1 MKANVGDWLVI
12 KNSTNE
18 HCDQRGIITEVHSG
32 DGAPPYMVRWL
43 ETGRQALVFPGPD
56 GVVVTAAKQRAADE
70 QARSRLMELRV
81 ELGSSR

>member
-18 HCDQRGIITEVHSG
+18 HRDQRGIITEIHSA
-32 DGAPPYMVRWL
+32 DGAPPYMVRWV

-56 GVVVTAAKQRAADE
+56 GVVVTAAEQRAADE
-70 QARSRLMELRV
+70 QARSRLMELQAS
-81 ELGSSR
+81 LGSSR